1 MTIATSPA
9 VASKRSSFQAKH
21 AMWIVYGLMTLYVL
35 LTRERS
41 LLDAQSF
48 FHQRYA
54 PIKWLMFIHGIPAAV
69 ALILGVFQFSTKLRQ
84 RNLQLHRIMGRL
96 YVGGVII
103 GAPLGMAV
111 SRSLPPSGL
120 FMASVIHATGWL
132 LTTLT
137 ALYCVR
143 TGNIQQH
150 REWMIRSY
158 PFAMVFIVA
167 RAVGQ
172 FPPIERIGD
181 SAVNPVVWTTI
192 AVACFL
198 PSFIIEWQKLAKA
211 RRPARIPTQ
220 VRAVAAND

>member
-1 MTIATSPA
+1 
-9 VASKRSSFQAKH
+9 
-21 AMWIVYGLMTLYVL
+21 MWIVYGLMTLYIVF
-35 LTRERS
+35 TRERS
-41 LLDAQSF
+41 LLDVHSF
-48 FHQRYA
+48 LHQRYA
-54 PIKWLMFIHGIPAAV
+54 PIKWLMFVHGIPAGV
-69 ALILGVFQFSTKLRQ
+69 ALVLGVFQFSSNLRQ

-96 YVGGVII
+96 YVGGVVI

-111 SRSLPPSGL
+111 SLSLPPMGL

-143 TGNIQQH
+143 TGKIQQH

-172 FPPIERIGD
+172 FPPIERLGEPGI
-181 SAVNPVVWTTI
+181 NPVVWTTI

-198 PSFIIEWQKLAKA
+198 PSFIIEWQKLAA
-211 RRPARIPTQ
+211 TRRTAKIRAQ
-220 VRAVAAND
+220 VKSISAAV